1 MHSTSFWAAE
11 VPDPGSE
18 YILQTKY
25 FPEYYCISPDWLAAY
40 AHICLLSVVSVSLYT
55 PDNKK
60 TYAHCKKTALHF
72 SLYAISQ
79 MQTKYLSH
87 ENNRITRFRNFFN
100 FFQNSLTIFE
110 MAQYVYCKDK
120 HVPYKWYM
128 DWNLHCIITENAW
141 KLTEV

>member
-1 MHSTSFWAAE
+1 MVEFTPALEFTFSSQSRYLRNMHSTSFWAAE

-100 FFQNSLTIFE
+100 FFPKFF
-110 MAQYVYCKDK
+110 D
-120 HVPYKWYM
+120 
-128 DWNLHCIITENAW
+128 DFWNGAICI
-141 KLTEV
+141 L